1 MFAAVGMDADECY
14 KVLRGNAI
22 NAYGLHRFGIHE

>member
-1 MFAAVGMDADECY
+1 MFAAVGMNAEECR

-22 NAYGLHRFGIHE
+22 AAYGLHRFGITE